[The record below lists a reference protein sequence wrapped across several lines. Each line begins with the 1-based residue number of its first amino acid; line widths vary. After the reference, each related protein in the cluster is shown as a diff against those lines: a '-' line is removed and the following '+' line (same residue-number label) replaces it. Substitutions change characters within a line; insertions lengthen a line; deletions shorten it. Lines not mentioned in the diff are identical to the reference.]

1 MLSRLGSREDVE
13 VEVIS
18 KTREAYRCDDYFVLD
33 LPLAPAIMVGEEI
46 VVEGKDI
53 DEATVAATIRRCLEL
68 SSREG

>member
-1 MLSRLGSREDVE
+1 MLSRLDSRDEVE

-18 KTREAYRCDDYFVLD
+18 KTREAYRCDDYFALD

-53 DEATVAATIRRCLEL
+53 DEATVTATIRRGLEL
-68 SSREG
+68 SSRED

>member
-1 MLSRLGSREDVE
+1 MLSRLDSREEVE

-18 KTREAYRCDDYFVLD
+18 KTREAYRCDDYFALD

-53 DEATVAATIRRCLEL
+53 EEATVTATIRRCQEL
-68 SSREG
+68 SSRED

>member
-1 MLSRLGSREDVE
+1 MLSRLDSREDVE

-18 KTREAYRCDDYFVLD
+18 KTREAYRCDDYFALD

-53 DEATVAATIRRCLEL
+53 DEATVTATIRRGLEL
-68 SSREG
+68 SSRED

>member
-18 KTREAYRCDDYFVLD
+18 KTREAYRCDDYFALD

-53 DEATVAATIRRCLEL
+53 DEATMEAAIRRCLDL